1 MKYKTI
7 FISDVHIGLKYSRV
21 DELLKFLKENE
32 CDTLYLVGDVIDGWA
47 LKRKWFW
54 DDNAN
59 LFIQKL
65 LRKARHGTRII
76 YITGNHDEFLRFFER
91 PLKFGN
97 IEIQDEVI
105 HTSVDGKTYL
115 VVHGDKFDGI
125 LSKMDWISH
134 VGSWL
139 YDVVLWTGGRIS
151 TIRRRMGLSYWSLA
165 HVVKIKVKKAV
176 KFMTKFEVALAR
188 EANRHNTTGVI
199 CGHIHQADHKLIDGI
214 EYYNCGSWLEH
225 CNAIVEHEDGR
236 LEIIRVA

>member
-76 YITGNHDEFLRFFER
+76 YIGW
-91 PLKFGN
+91 
-97 IEIQDEVI
+97 
-105 HTSVDGKTYL
+105 SVQNY
-115 VVHGDKFDGI
+115 
-125 LSKMDWISH
+125 SKAS
-134 VGSWL
+134 V
-139 YDVVLWTGGRIS
+139 
-151 TIRRRMGLSYWSLA
+151 
-165 HVVKIKVKKAV
+165 
-176 KFMTKFEVALAR
+176 
-188 EANRHNTTGVI
+188 RHP
-199 CGHIHQADHKLIDGI
+199 LID
-214 EYYNCGSWLEH
+214 
-225 CNAIVEHEDGR
+225 
-236 LEIIRVA
+236 